1 MFKKVVALVALL
13 QFVSANQE
21 IITRNRSQI
30 APKEHHP
37 RFKPKPENV

>member
-1 MFKKVVALVALL
+1 MFKTVFALVALL

-21 IITRNRSQI
+21 IIIRNRSQI

-37 RFKPKPENV
+37 RFEPKPEYV